1 MIRYAVEYLDEGVP
15 GAACEVANAAAHE
28 FPEMHWQCSIPEAT
42 QRLVNDTN
50 SNTRAEITA
59 RDPSGALVGFVALAE
74 DEDSHV
80 GELLGVQWFY
90 VLPEYRGE
98 VGRKLMRV
106 ILKVAK
112 ATGYE
117 VLAYTHR
124 LSEGRYE
131 INYRRLSNG

>member
-1 MIRYAVEYLDEGVP
+1 VIRYAVEFLDEGVP
-15 GAACEVANAAAHE
+15 GAAHEVATLAAHE

-42 QRLVNDTN
+42 KRLIHDTN

-59 RDPSGALVGFVALAE
+59 RDPSGTLVGFVVLAE

-106 ILKVAK
+106 ILKVAR